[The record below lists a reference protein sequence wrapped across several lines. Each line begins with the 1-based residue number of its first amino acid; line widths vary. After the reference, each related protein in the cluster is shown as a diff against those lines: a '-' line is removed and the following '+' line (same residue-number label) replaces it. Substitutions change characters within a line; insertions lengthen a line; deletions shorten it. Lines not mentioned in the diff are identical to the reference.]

1 MHFVDILSYVFDSGV
16 AVYVLGNRNRYGG
29 VVQITIDGQSVRSV
43 DLCDGAVTCGE
54 VLFSSTGLS
63 NGQHTNKVEL
73 TGYGWLSKRIIRYHK
88 LRARLSSF
96 ACQLLESYVVHD
108 YRYSI
113 LDSTRRKRRLHLDTP
128 DLSKVQ
134 KL

>member
-1 MHFVDILSYVFDSGV
+1 MHFVDILSYAFDSGV

-43 DLCDGAVTCGE
+43 DLYDGAVTCGG

-88 LRARLSSF
+88 LRARLSS
-96 ACQLLESYVVHD
+96 LESYIVHD

-113 LDSTRRKRRLHLDTP
+113 LDPTRRKRRLHLDTP